1 MASAVIGGMMSE
13 GFKMSDVILFDRH
26 IEKMKPFVDNGAVVA
41 PSIEEAASMADCI
54 MICVKPQGFAEVLP
68 QLASVKDSAK
78 KLYISI
84 AAGVTMRS
92 VSE

>member
-26 IEKMKPFVDNGAVVA
+26 IEKMKPFADNGAVVA

-54 MICVKPQGFAEVLP
+54 MICVRKNGITFVIFFSNIVRNKSYLFK
-68 QLASVKDSAK
+68 SVTN
-78 KLYISI
+78 LF
-84 AAGVTMRS
+84 
-92 VSE
+92 